1 MPGGNEIPG
10 LWAVAA
16 LVAYAMYRR
25 LRRNFGRQQLRP
37 ARLGLRIAVL
47 GAVGLAMMPV
57 ALRSAAFLWTS
68 LAGIGLGLCLAV
80 WAARRMRFE
89 RLAGRLYFIPHA
101 YTGIAVSAL
110 FLGRILYRFAGMAA
124 GGSAAGGLNSNSYAS
139 MSPGAMVQSPL
150 TVGLLWVLIAYYV
163 YYYAALLWKSRHL
176 ARADFEPATEV
187 ALRSPK

>member
-1 MPGGNEIPG
+1 MTGGNEIPG

-89 RLAGRLYFIPHA
+89 RLDGRLYFIPHA
-101 YTGIAVSAL
+101 YTGIAV
-110 FLGRILYRFAGMAA
+110 A
-124 GGSAAGGLNSNSYAS
+124 GGSSAGGLNSNSYAS